1 MVWGIVSIW
10 RKLLLSWSL
19 KVNKL
24 PLLNW
29 PADPLICTPYP
40 IKPLIDPSSGML
52 VDLISCWIGWD
63 RVDCGY
69 WCRHRRL
76 WKRAL
81 LTLNATFDQVLN
93 LDKCHDPSSCIPYQT
108 RSYDLMGSLIRPFP
122 GMVAWMQT
130 LACLLS
136 IQLLT
141 RWRVIPLKNTWH
153 LTALRWSPLHSGSE
167 LKLCIM
173 LMRKKLNFSESYI

>member
-1 MVWGIVSIW
+1 M
-10 RKLLLSWSL
+10 
-19 KVNKL
+19 NKL

-69 WCRHRRL
+69 RCRHRRL

-108 RSYDLMGSLIRPFP
+108 QSYDLMGSCSNKTFSRN
-122 GMVAWMQT
+122 GSMDAD
-130 LACLLS
+130 S
-136 IQLLT
+136 GLLT
-141 RWRVIPLKNTWH
+141 LNT
-153 LTALRWSPLHSGSE
+153 TFDEVESDFIEDYQICSIGYIGS
-167 LKLCIM
+167 C
-173 LMRKKLNFSESYI
+173 SD